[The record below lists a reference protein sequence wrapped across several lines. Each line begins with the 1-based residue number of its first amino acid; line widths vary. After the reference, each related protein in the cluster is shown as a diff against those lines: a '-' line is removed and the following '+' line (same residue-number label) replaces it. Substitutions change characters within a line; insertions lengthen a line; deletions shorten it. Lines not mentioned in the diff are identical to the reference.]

1 MIIICPEMTT
11 ERPIP
16 QPDQN
21 KDEEIDINHIAQH
34 IEYQLLFKN
43 NYPPLAG
50 YLEHGLPKGYV
61 SPFEIDLEEKD
72 ELGNNIKIKAL
83 EFKVPDVGPY
93 DNPNYRNCLPYTITE
108 IDIQELQDWLINYV
122 PAHSRLQDYFHRTN
136 KINSL
141 PEPELITR
149 NLSNLVGLFDQYF
162 PPQD

>member
-1 MIIICPEMTT
+1 MTA

-16 QPDQN
+16 HPDQN
-21 KDEEIDINHIAQH
+21 KDEDFDINHIAQP
-34 IEYQLLFKN
+34 IEYPLLFKN
-43 NYPPLAG
+43 NYPTLAG
-50 YLEHGLPKGYV
+50 HLEHGLPKGHV

-108 IDIQELQDWLINYV
+108 IDIQELQDWLISYV
-122 PAHSRLQDYFHRTN
+122 PAHSRLQDYLHRTN

-149 NLSNLVGLFDQYF
+149 NLSNLVELFDQYF
-162 PPQD
+162 PPKD